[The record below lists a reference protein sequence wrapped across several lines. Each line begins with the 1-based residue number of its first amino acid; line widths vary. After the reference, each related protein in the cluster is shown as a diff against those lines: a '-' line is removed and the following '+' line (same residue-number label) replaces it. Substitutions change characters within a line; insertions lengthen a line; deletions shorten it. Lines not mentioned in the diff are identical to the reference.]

1 MASHLHCR
9 PIVGMLVELQGT
21 PHLESGGCG
30 TLHHGWSVDV
40 GWTYNP
46 DVGCGTTLD
55 VGLEYSKTW
64 LCGATACTKHLMWGY
79 AHNRTVVLG
88 HKNAENNGSG

>member
-1 MASHLHCR
+1 MSLVTCTVVIAR
-9 PIVGMLVELQGT
+9 NIIVGMLVELQGT

-40 GWTYNP
+40 GWTYSP

-55 VGLEYSKTW
+55 VGLEY
-64 LCGATACTKHLMWGY
+64 
-79 AHNRTVVLG
+79 
-88 HKNAENNGSG
+88 

>member
-1 MASHLHCR
+1 
-9 PIVGMLVELQGT
+9 MLVELQGT

-30 TLHHGWSVDV
+30 ALHHGWSVDV
-40 GWTYNP
+40 GLTYNP

-79 AHNRTVVLG
+79 AHNRTVVPG
-88 HKNAENNGSG
+88 HTNAENIGSG

>member
-1 MASHLHCR
+1 
-9 PIVGMLVELQGT
+9 MLVELQGT

-64 LCGATACTKHLMWGY
+64 LCGGHHMHETTDVGY
-79 AHNRTVVLG
+79 THNRTVVLG
-88 HKNAENNGSG
+88 HTDAENNGSG